1 MIIYRRGD
9 IFLSKAQVL
18 ICPVNCVG
26 AMGAG
31 LAKQF
36 KEKSKQLYLDYQEL
50 CRQGLQPGGVQ
61 AMSERLELRGVSC
74 EPPVVKL
81 AGVDAVICNTK
92 EQADTCE
99 SQNVSLEP
107 PGVSFE
113 LPDVSCD
120 PSAWSLEM
128 LSPDWEFPD
137 VGRELSGVVVD
148 LQGYMDTKLRAIGQ
162 QTWLMATKDH
172 WRQPSQLEWIEE
184 GLSNLASLV
193 GIRGTQSVALPAIG
207 CGYGGLRWSDVR
219 VLIERY
225 FAGGP
230 EGSFV
235 LEVYEPGATGPARRR
250 GYKSVKVKA

>member
-81 AGVDAVICNTK
+81 AAPDSEC
-92 EQADTCE
+92 
-99 SQNVSLEP
+99 EP

-113 LPDVSCD
+113 LPDVSCH

-148 LQGYMDTKLRAIGQ
+148 LQGYVDTKLRAIGQ